1 VYPLSTVKSDLVRL
15 GPPQAEA
22 DPAQVPAQ
30 MWRVPLPMWRKVNRA
45 QVRDDSDAALCGHAW
60 QTGRACMRRVG
71 AWPDRRRLLDAWR
84 GPGVVR

>member
-1 VYPLSTVKSDLVRL
+1 MYPLSTVKSDLVRL

-30 MWRVPLPMWRKVNRA
+30 TWRKVNRA